1 MISLRMYVHEAIDV
15 RTVFVTIFQLF
26 CEKFI
31 IAYHFLLW
39 DPITKYFFNKPND
52 FPRLQCTAIK
62 QYTLNRLEEKPLTDC
77 MVLRHLFEKTLSLWM
92 TNILFQGKKTIILIS
107 YDFFSSYFKEY
118 SKNKNKIYSHE
129 SYERLNI
136 LLYHIWYI
144 ISLSPSYL
152 HIK

>member
-1 MISLRMYVHEAIDV
+1 MFWLRKYDTRFYVLDNRMISSRMYVHEAIDV

-52 FPRLQCTAIK
+52 FPRLQCTTIK

-77 MVLRHLFEKTLSLWM
+77 MVLRHLLEKTISLWM
-92 TNILFQGKKTIILIS
+92 SNIIFQGKKQWFQSHTISFPLIS
-107 YDFFSSYFKEY
+107 
-118 SKNKNKIYSHE
+118 KNTLKSKNKIYSLE
-129 SYERLNI
+129 SYE
-136 LLYHIWYI
+136 
-144 ISLSPSYL
+144 
-152 HIK
+152 KFFC